1 MLSMIMIIIVIIIIV
16 WLMMMYNK
24 KSENFCPCSG
34 TMTSQP
40 MTLQPI
46 SQPISQPMT
55 VQSMMP
61 TMLYS
66 SMSAPTMTA
75 SDLGWKTSMPYDNY
89 SNMVYKSTPNG
100 LYLQDTN
107 SGTVSAFCNQTGYD
121 LPQFQTKN
129 DIAVGVL

>member
-1 MLSMIMIIIVIIIIV
+1 MLSMIMIIVVIIIIV

-40 MTLQPI
+40 MTV
-46 SQPISQPMT
+46 QPISQPMT
-55 VQSMMP
+55 VQPMIP
-61 TMLYS
+61 TMMSPQTWS
-66 SMSAPTMTA
+66 SFSAPMMTS

-89 SNMVYKSTPNG
+89 SNMIYKSTPNG
-100 LYLQDTN
+100 IYLQDAN

-121 LPQFQTKN
+121 SPQFQTKN

>member
-1 MLSMIMIIIVIIIIV
+1 MLSMIMIIVVIIIIV

-40 MTLQPI
+40 MTV
-46 SQPISQPMT
+46 QPISQPMT
-55 VQSMMP
+55 VQPMIP
-61 TMLYS
+61 TMLS
-66 SMSAPTMTA
+66 SSWSAPMMTS

-100 LYLQDTN
+100 IYLQDTN